1 MASACSILY
10 EEQLLCSICLG
21 AFNEPVS
28 TPCGHNFC
36 KGCITQYWN
45 SQINGPAQCPLC
57 KEKLGNEPK
66 LRVNTE
72 FRDVVEHFNR
82 IREKDGPK
90 NIAQPGEVPCD
101 VCNEPKLKAH
111 KTCLVCLASYC
122 EPHLESHQKLKK
134 HKLIDPVSNLEDRVC
149 KKHGKMLE
157 LFCRTDQQ
165 CVCTMCLNDDH
176 AAHEAVTLERA
187 FKDRRVTLENVASEM
202 KKKENAKSA
211 RVEKMKCSGEQSR
224 RFAVDGIREIVQ
236 ILTALVASVQK
247 GQGELVEAIEQKQ
260 KEAEKEAADQIT
272 LLEQDLSDLRRRR
285 RDTEE
290 LLQSEDYLYLLQN
303 CPSTLTPENLTEPL
317 PDSTFPL
324 TRDLPEAGQHLY
336 LEMVKKSVAQI
347 EETLS
352 GEMEMLVQKVR
363 SSDCCAAP
371 EQSQAADMTNN
382 YFVPELWSPIQDELM
397 KIQQCD
403 AVSVTLDPYT
413 ANHRLTV
420 SADGKRLTCGRS
432 QQAFPSLF
440 ARPFKCQPLVLAK
453 EGYSSG
459 KFYYEVRVSS
469 SKSWLLGVVKESI
482 NRDIINPPDIEDG
495 AWTFCIP
502 NNIFLNQIQTV
513 GVFVDYEE
521 GEVSF
526 YDVEARFRML
536 HITGG
541 TFMETTTALRSFL
554 YSMAGVSTIHRPKVY
569 PVFGIYG
576 CNYGDNLVI
585 TPVSTA

>member
-1 MASACSILY
+1 
-10 EEQLLCSICLG
+10 
-21 AFNEPVS
+21 
-28 TPCGHNFC
+28 
-36 KGCITQYWN
+36 
-45 SQINGPAQCPLC
+45 
-57 KEKLGNEPK
+57 
-66 LRVNTE
+66 
-72 FRDVVEHFNR
+72 
-82 IREKDGPK
+82 
-90 NIAQPGEVPCD
+90 
-101 VCNEPKLKAH
+101 
-111 KTCLVCLASYC
+111 YC

-176 AAHEAVTLERA
+176 AA
-187 FKDRRVTLENVASEM
+187 RVTLENVASEM
-202 KKKENAKSA
+202 KKMEKAKSV
-211 RVEKMKCSGEQSR
+211 RVEKMKCSGEQST

-272 LLEQDLSDLRRRR
+272 LLERDLSDLRRRR
-285 RDTEE
+285 CDTEE

-303 CPSTLTPENLTEPL
+303 SPSTLTPENLTEPL

-403 AVSVTLDPYT
+403 KPKMSHLGFIRSVFCLSNT
-413 ANHRLTV
+413 
-420 SADGKRLTCGRS
+420 
-432 QQAFPSLF
+432 PSWV
-440 ARPFKCQPLVLAK
+440 C
-453 EGYSSG
+453 
-459 KFYYEVRVSS
+459 
-469 SKSWLLGVVKESI
+469 
-482 NRDIINPPDIEDG
+482 
-495 AWTFCIP
+495 
-502 NNIFLNQIQTV
+502 
-513 GVFVDYEE
+513 
-521 GEVSF
+521 
-526 YDVEARFRML
+526 DV
-536 HITGG
+536 T
-541 TFMETTTALRSFL
+541 SD
-554 YSMAGVSTIHRPKVY
+554 V
-569 PVFGIYG
+569 
-576 CNYGDNLVI
+576 
-585 TPVSTA
+585 